1 MATGYT
7 YRIKDGISFN
17 DFVMDCAKAM
27 GACIMMRDEPA
38 STPIPEVFEPDDYH
52 KNAYEK
58 AKKELGKFCRMT
70 KKAAEEKTAKYNDD
84 RKVAEREA
92 ECKDKELSEK
102 YLAMIEKVENWEPP
116 TNDHIEFKH
125 FMLDQLKESLRFDC
139 GYTRSVTVEDISV
152 EEWKSQKESSILHD
166 IEYHKKN
173 YAEEVERAKERTAWI
188 SDLRNSLKEAK

>member
-38 STPIPEVFEPDDYH
+38 STPIPEVFEPSDYH
-52 KNAYEK
+52 KNAYEM
-58 AKKELGKFCRMT
+58 AKKEFGKFCKMS
-70 KKAAEEKTAKYNDD
+70 KKTAEEKTAKYNDD
-84 RKVAEREA
+84 RKVAEQEA

-116 TNDHIEFKH
+116 TNDHIEFKS
-125 FMLDQLKESLRFDC
+125 FMLEQLRESLRFDC
-139 GYTRSVTVEDISV
+139 GYRRAVVVEDISV
-152 EEWKSQKESSILHD
+152 EEWKSQQESRILHN

-173 YAEEVERAKERTAWI
+173 YAEEVQRAKERTAWV
-188 SDLRNSLKEAK
+188 SDLRNSLKEEK